1 MKVRIILCLL
11 GIIFFMSNIHAQKK
25 GPMLPLSKYW
35 IYIYEDGRE
44 IPIGKNAKYTYDE
57 FFKNYI
63 VKYTDKNGYKVEAE
77 FVFNT
82 NNQYPKEFWTYK
94 GKIYLITVVGDFVM
108 FGAWKSDGTFVLR
121 DFYK

>member
-1 MKVRIILCLL
+1 MKVRIILYLL

-25 GPMLPLSKYW
+25 GSMRPLPKYW
-35 IYIYEDGRE
+35 IYSYNDGRD
-44 IPIGKNAKYTYDE
+44 IPIGKNANYTYDE

-82 NNQYPKEFWTYK
+82 NKQYPKEFWTYK
-94 GKIYLITVVGDFVM
+94 GKIYLIDVLGDLVIFHEM
-108 FGAWKSDGTFVLR
+108 DSNGRFLLTNH
-121 DFYK
+121 Y